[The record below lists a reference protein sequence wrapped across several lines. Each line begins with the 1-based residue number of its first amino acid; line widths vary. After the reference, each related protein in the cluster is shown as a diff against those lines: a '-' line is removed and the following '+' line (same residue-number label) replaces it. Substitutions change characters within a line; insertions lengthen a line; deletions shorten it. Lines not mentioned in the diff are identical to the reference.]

1 MKIRAFFQITA
12 LLFFLAAC
20 APSTIAQDA
29 PTPPLL
35 PSPTRGEVASAT
47 ATRPLATQPSA
58 LVTGAPKFQGTGNVN
73 TTIPSCPPDISAP
86 LFNTIPID
94 LENFIAFRPLGFLS
108 PPVHPIPAKH
118 SAFSMT
124 LPGQTAQ
131 KKPVKSPGKA
141 WVAEIW
147 EASFSAGN
155 KNYQIFIY
163 PCREVKIYFGHI
175 VSVSGKLLTEFK
187 KAEPRCNSFQ
197 EGTSTLTTCRREQL
211 AIPLEAGEQFG
222 EGPDT
227 AGVDFGLADYRL
239 KPAAFIK
246 LEHYGHDYPYWASP
260 LNYYT
265 PEVKARFATKVGNVF
280 GARVRTAEPIGGTYM
295 QDLPGAA
302 QGSWFIPGKY
312 HRDATD
318 LSSMLSLASDFVD
331 PAQPIFAIG
340 NSIKGLNMGLSSFT
354 PQSAG
359 RINRAFSAVKADGAI
374 YCYDNFLSGQTPGG
388 MPQGRPNGIILLTM
402 PNDLTLKIELQS
414 GARCDANAAYAL
426 TANATAFER

>member
-1 MKIRAFFQITA
+1 MKTNSARPSIVLAI
-12 LLFFLAAC
+12 LLAAC

-29 PTPPLL
+29 PTPPFL
-35 PSPTRGEVASAT
+35 PSPTRGEVAPAT
-47 ATRPLATQPSA
+47 ATRPLATQPPA
-58 LVTGAPKFQGTGNVN
+58 PITGAPKSQISGNVSAA
-73 TTIPSCPPDISAP
+73 IPACPADISTP
-86 LFNTIPID
+86 LLTTVPID

-108 PPVHPIPAKH
+108 PPIHTIPAKH

-124 LPGQTAQ
+124 LPGQQPQ

-155 KNYQIFIY
+155 KNYQVFIY

-175 VSVSGKLLTEFK
+175 VSVSEKLQAEFK
-187 KAEPRCNSFQ
+187 KGEPRCNSFQ
-197 EGTSTLTTCRREQL
+197 DGTSTVTTCRREQL

-222 EGPDT
+222 EGPDS

-246 LEHYGHDYPYWASP
+246 PEHYGFDYPYWASP
-260 LNYYT
+260 LDYFT
-265 PEVKARFATKVGNVF
+265 PEVKARFATKFGSVF
-280 GARVRTAEPIGGTYM
+280 GTRFRAAEPIGGMYM
-295 QDLPGAA
+295 QDLPGTA
-302 QGSWFIPGKY
+302 QGSWFIPGQY
-312 HRDATD
+312 HSNSTD
-318 LSSMLSLASDFVD
+318 LSSIMSLAHDFVD

-340 NSIKGLNMGLSSFT
+340 NSIKGLNMGLYSFA

-359 RINRAFSAVKADGAI
+359 RINRDFSAIKADGAI
-374 YCYDNFLSGQTPGG
+374 YCYDNFLQGQSQGG
-388 MPQGRPNGIILLTM
+388 MPLGKPNGIVLLTM
-402 PNDLTLKIELQS
+402 PTDLTLKIELQS